1 MSLARARR
9 GRYQA
14 NYWPG
19 FVDMLSTLLLVVTFL
34 MSLFMLSNFVV
45 TQATSGKDTML
56 SRLNRQLAELTE
68 LLALERSK
76 KESVEDN
83 LSALQATLGEKEK
96 ENDRLTGLLGSAGGA
111 TQGAEERAKALGS
124 SLDQQKKITN
134 DALAKVEMLNQQLA
148 ALRLQIASLQE
159 ALEASEAKDKDS
171 QAKIADLGQRLN
183 VALAKKVQE
192 LARYRSDFFGKL
204 REALGNRA
212 DFQIVGDRFVF
223 PSDVL
228 FDSGSDDLEAGGR
241 LAARQARRGAARSR
255 DANPAGHRLGD
266 ARRRPYRHQADR
278 HAPISLELGAVERAG
293 DFRGALSDVAGRAG
307 EPAGCRRLRR
317 VPADRPGRQRRG
329 SGQEPPHRAEAHRAL
344 AASLFRGVG
353 SELQIGQPLID
364 AAPRDQALMR
374 SLLDQASMIEHQ
386 DAVGADRRSPAGA
399 RSPASCGL
407 A

>member
-76 KESVEDN
+76 KELVEDN
-83 LSALQATLGEKEK
+83 LAALQATLGEKEK
-96 ENDRLTGLLGSAGGA
+96 ENDRLTGLLGDAGGA
-111 TQGAEERAKALGS
+111 TQSAEERAKALGS

-228 FDSGSDDLEAGGR
+228 FDSGSDILKPEAGLQLDK
-241 LAARQARRGAARSR
+241 LAAALRELETQIPPDIGWVMRVDGHTDIKPIATPQFPSNWELSSARA
-255 DANPAGHRLGD
+255 
-266 ARRRPYRHQADR
+266 
-278 HAPISLELGAVERAG
+278 ISVVRYLMSQG
-293 DFRGALSDVAGRAG
+293 
-307 EPAGCRRLRR
+307 
-317 VPADRPGRQRRG
+317 VPANRLVAAGFGEFQPIDPGD
-329 SGQEPPHRAEAHRAL
+329 SDEAL
-344 AASLFRGVG
+344 AKNRRI
-353 SELQIGQPLID
+353 ELKLTE
-364 AAPRDQALMR
+364 R
-374 SLLDQASMIEHQ
+374 
-386 DAVGADRRSPAGA
+386 
-399 RSPASCGL
+399 
-407 A
+407 